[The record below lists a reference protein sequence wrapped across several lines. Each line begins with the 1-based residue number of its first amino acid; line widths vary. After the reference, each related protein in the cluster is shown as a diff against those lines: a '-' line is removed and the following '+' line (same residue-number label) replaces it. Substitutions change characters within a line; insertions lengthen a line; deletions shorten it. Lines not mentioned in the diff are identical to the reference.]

1 MFSYKINDEL
11 ELAVPRLTD
20 GEALYDL
27 GEALYDLGEALYDL
41 IDRNRDNLSYYLPWV
56 DHVHDVQAETDAIRR
71 DLVRFAEGKA
81 LDLRTF
87 GIMAV

>member
-20 GEALYDL
+20 
-27 GEALYDLGEALYDL
+27 GEALYDL

-56 DHVHDVQAETDAIRR
+56 DHVHDVQA
-71 DLVRFAEGKA
+71 
-81 LDLRTF
+81 
-87 GIMAV
+87 

>member
-20 GEALYDL
+20 